1 MPKLNRN
8 NIDRKTNQPQP
19 SRTEGLTP
27 DLVLNRA
34 MQTRRDDDVVRTT
47 KRTLYDVDYA
57 IKWYLDNEIQ
67 PQIVDKDQLV
77 TVPIIFA
84 NGEKWDNTRRLGY
97 MRDEK
102 GMLQSP
108 IIALNR
114 TSVTERDSVR
124 TLDVNRNSAQN
135 YFVHRSKYNSR
146 NRYEA
151 DQVPLP
157 TNTPQSSETV
167 YVLDIPKYVTI
178 EYEMLIW
185 CDFTTQLNSVI
196 DQILPYGRFLWGND
210 FNKFET
216 AIGQFT
222 MDTVNTVG
230 EDRLVR
236 ATVPLTV
243 HATLLS
249 EQEARVA
256 TLKKMYSIKKVS
268 YDAVLDVDVDVFAT
282 THVPVSILQVSQQ
295 IFAGGTVQLTG
306 GSSSQVDAAVMLYLT
321 QLQDKYATVIAD
333 NTTQVTAT
341 PATNPATGGIATK
354 NEFDVYINGQYI
366 DKIAY
371 TWTPSNTITQSIVFD
386 ANMLGYIV
394 DSSMVVVINGRWA

>member
-77 TVPIIFA
+77 VVPIIFA

-102 GMLQSP
+102 GSLQSP

-124 TLDVNRNSAQN
+124 TLDVNRNPSQN

-157 TNTPQSSETV
+157 INTLQSSETV

-178 EYEMLIW
+178 EYEMMIW
-185 CDFTTQLNSVI
+185 CDFTTQMNSVI

-216 AIGQFT
+216 AIGQFS

-306 GSSSQVDAAVMLYLT
+306 GSSGQLDASVMLYLT
-321 QLQDKYATVIAD
+321 QLQDKYATIVTD
-333 NTTQVTAT
+333 NNAEVQST
-341 PATNPATGGIATK
+341 PAINPLTGGVATK

-366 DKIAY
+366 DKITY
-371 TWTPSNTITQSIVFD
+371 TWTPSNTITQTIVFD
-386 ANMLGYIV
+386 ANILGYTV
-394 DSSMVVVINGRWA
+394 DSSMVVVINGRWL

>member
-34 MQTRRDDDVVRTT
+34 MQTRRDDDVVRTR

-67 PQIVDKDQLV
+67 PQIVDKDQLI

-108 IIALNR
+108 IIAINR
-114 TSVTERDSVR
+114 TSVNERDSVR
-124 TLDVNRNSAQN
+124 TLDVNRNPSQN

-146 NRYEA
+146 NRYEP

-157 TNTPQSSETV
+157 INIPQSSETV
-167 YVLDIPKYVTI
+167 YVLDIPKYVTV
-178 EYEMLIW
+178 EYEMMIW

-216 AIGQFT
+216 AIGQFAI
-222 MDTVNTVG
+222 DTVNTVG

-268 YDAVLDVDVDVFAT
+268 YDAILDVDVDVFNT
-282 THVPVSILQVSQQ
+282 TTVPVSILQVSQQ
-295 IFAGGTVQLTG
+295 IFSGGVVQLTG
-306 GSSSQVDAAVMLYLT
+306 GSTGQLDTTVMLYLT
-321 QLQDKYATVIAD
+321 QLWIIMQKYL
-333 NTTQVTAT
+333 QH
-341 PATNPATGGIATK
+341 
-354 NEFDVYINGQYI
+354 Q
-366 DKIAY
+366 
-371 TWTPSNTITQSIVFD
+371 Q
-386 ANMLGYIV
+386 
-394 DSSMVVVINGRWA
+394 

>member
-34 MQTRRDDDVVRTT
+34 MQTRRDDDVVRTR

-67 PQIVDKDQLV
+67 PQIVDKDQLI

-108 IIALNR
+108 IIAINR
-114 TSVTERDSVR
+114 TSVNERDSVR
-124 TLDVNRNSAQN
+124 TLDVNRNPSQN

-146 NRYEA
+146 NRYEP

-157 TNTPQSSETV
+157 INIPQSSETV
-167 YVLDIPKYVTI
+167 YVLDIPKYVTV
-178 EYEMLIW
+178 EYEMMIW

-196 DQILPYGRFLWGND
+196 DQILPSGRFYGAMILISL
-210 FNKFET
+210 KLLL
-216 AIGQFT
+216 
-222 MDTVNTVG
+222 VN
-230 EDRLVR
+230 
-236 ATVPLTV
+236 
-243 HATLLS
+243 
-249 EQEARVA
+249 
-256 TLKKMYSIKKVS
+256 
-268 YDAVLDVDVDVFAT
+268 
-282 THVPVSILQVSQQ
+282 LQS
-295 IFAGGTVQLTG
+295 
-306 GSSSQVDAAVMLYLT
+306 
-321 QLQDKYATVIAD
+321 
-333 NTTQVTAT
+333 T
-341 PATNPATGGIATK
+341 P
-354 NEFDVYINGQYI
+354 
-366 DKIAY
+366 
-371 TWTPSNTITQSIVFD
+371 
-386 ANMLGYIV
+386 
-394 DSSMVVVINGRWA
+394 